1 MKALTI
7 FLNSAVVILLLVV
20 GLATSFIWYYRDIP
34 QDVLLAK
41 YGNESSRFLNIDGVR
56 FHYKIDGPENAPT
69 VVLLHAHWAS
79 LIMWD
84 DWVTELEDRYQVVRF
99 DMAGHGLTGVDETGD
114 YTLERGVRL
123 MELLFDQLGLQ
134 EFDLIGTSLGGTHAI
149 HYTVKNPDKIKRLV
163 LLNPGALNAG
173 VRGRSAARALPW
185 WIDILSVI
193 TPKSFF
199 QFMLEGGFGN
209 PESVPDDIVTR
220 WHELQLNDGQRP
232 AELTRTR
239 QYVSGD
245 IVGLIKSVPVPTFVM
260 WGREN
265 PVVTVDQAYEFISL
279 LESAP
284 DRQLAIYP
292 GLGHMAVLED
302 GEKTAIDIR
311 AYLDG
316 TRVFE
321 DHKTEM

>member
-1 MKALTI
+1 MKALSI
-7 FLNSAVVILLLVV
+7 FLKAVLSIAFLTV
-20 GLATSFIWYYRDIP
+20 ATLSIFVWFYRDIP
-34 QDVLLAK
+34 QDVLFAK
-41 YGNESSRFLNIDGVR
+41 YGDETSKFLNIDGVR
-56 FHYKIDGPENAPT
+56 VHYKINGPEEAPA

-79 LIMWD
+79 LIMWE
-84 DWVTELEDRYQVVRF
+84 DWVRELEGRYKVIRF

-123 MELLFDQLGLQ
+123 MELLFDQLALE

-149 HYTVKNPDKIKRLV
+149 HYTVKNPDRVNRLV

-185 WIDILSVI
+185 WIDILTVI

-209 PESVPDDIVTR
+209 PESVPDSIVTR

-232 AELTRTR
+232 AELSRTR

-245 IVGLIKSVPVPTFVM
+245 IVSLIKSITVPTFVM

-302 GEKTAIDIR
+302 GTKTARDIR

-316 TRVFE
+316 NRKFD
-321 DHKTEM
+321 DHKREM

>member
-1 MKALTI
+1 MKAL
-7 FLNSAVVILLLVV
+7 AVVVKTASCFLLLAVAV
-20 GLATSFIWYYRDIP
+20 IGCFIWYYRDIP
-34 QDVLLAK
+34 QDILLAK
-41 YGNESSRFLNIDGVR
+41 YGDESSKFINVDGVR
-56 FHYKIDGPENAPT
+56 FHYKIGGPTNAPT

-84 DWVTELEDRYQVVRF
+84 DWVKELEDRYQVVRF

-123 MELLFDQLGLQ
+123 MEALFEQLGLE

-149 HYTVKNPDKIKRLV
+149 HYTVKNPGNVKRLV

-185 WIDILSVI
+185 WIDILTVI

-199 QFMLEGGFGN
+199 QFMLEGGFGD
-209 PESVPDDIVTR
+209 PDTVPDEIVTR

-245 IVGLIKSVPVPTFVM
+245 IVSLIKSVPVPTFVM

-284 DRQLAIYP
+284 NRHLAIYQ

-302 GEKTAIDIR
+302 GDKTAKDIR
-311 AYLDG
+311 AYLDEA
-316 TRVFE
+316 REFR
-321 DHKTEM
+321 DHENGL